1 MGVDNHH
8 NTAALFPNFRVHLD
22 YLGVGKVLR
31 IELKVFVTLRIIVLL
46 CPLDIGPQVVD
57 RESIIREIPIS
68 IYQHLS
74 WDRSPLAEMIAKSGK
89 EWHWCES
96 RDCGQVFINILYAV
110 HLALGLCCTTKH
122 EELED
127 VCLRWEGDFSSLA
140 VSVNINKSICWVDPE
155 HWHCCCLIQ
164 THHIGNGSVKRT
176 GLVGGVAMVSC
187 K

>member
-46 CPLDIGPQVVD
+46 CPLDVGPQVVD

-74 WDRSPLAEMIAKSGK
+74 
-89 EWHWCES
+89 
-96 RDCGQVFINILYAV
+96 
-110 HLALGLCCTTKH
+110 
-122 EELED
+122 
-127 VCLRWEGDFSSLA
+127 
-140 VSVNINKSICWVDPE
+140 
-155 HWHCCCLIQ
+155 
-164 THHIGNGSVKRT
+164 
-176 GLVGGVAMVSC
+176 
-187 K
+187 